1 MKMQGMKL
9 FSAGL
14 ALAAGIV
21 TAPAFAAEDASAPA
35 QGAASKYTYTKDI
48 APLVDKHCGEC
59 HRPNGIAPFAMTNY
73 RQVRGW
79 GKMIKEVVNDGR
91 MPPWHA
97 DPSIGK
103 FKNDRS
109 LSKEQKAMVT
119 EWIDAGMPQ
128 GNPADLKV
136 AEVTN
141 KSEWRIGQPDV
152 IFEMPQGAAINPT
165 GVVPYQYFETKT
177 NFKEDV
183 WVSAMECLP
192 GNPKVVHHIIM
203 FVSDPKKP
211 MNFRSEEVDGEN
223 EGGFLDAF
231 APGGV
236 PQILPPGQ
244 ARKIPAGASLIWQVH
259 YTPTGKLENDRSRF
273 GIKFAKGQITDQ
285 MMTGNCINHDFEIPA
300 HDNNFKVEAWLN
312 FKSPVTIM
320 SLAPHAHY
328 RGKAFDY
335 FMVGPDG
342 KETQLISVPH
352 YDFNWQTTYDFAE
365 PLKVAAGS
373 KMHVIAH
380 FDNSDKNPYNP
391 DPDKAVRWG
400 DQTWEEMMI
409 GFFHYSR
416 PVNVTVADNGVQVKN
431 DKVAS
436 GD

>member
-1 MKMQGMKL
+1 MTLNGSRL
-9 FSAGL
+9 FAFGL
-14 ALAAGIV
+14 ALAGSFA
-21 TAPAFAAEDASAPA
+21 APAAFAAEDASAPA
-35 QGAASKYTYTKDI
+35 SGASSKYTYTKDI
-48 APLVDKHCGEC
+48 APLIEAKCGEC
-59 HRPNGIAPFAMTNY
+59 HRPNGIAPFSMMSY

-79 GKMIKEVVNDGR
+79 GKMIKEVTNDGR

-97 DPSIGK
+97 DPSVGK
-103 FKNDRS
+103 WSNDRS
-109 LSKEQKAMVT
+109 LTKDEKAMVAA
-119 EWIDAGMPQ
+119 WVDGGMPQ
-128 GNPADLKV
+128 GNPADLKTSEAV
-136 AEVTN
+136 N
-141 KSEWRIGQPDV
+141 KSEWRIGEPDM
-152 IFEMPQGAAINPT
+152 IFEMPEGAAINPT

-177 NFKEDV
+177 NFTEDV

-211 MNFRSEEVDGEN
+211 MNFRSEEVDEDN

-236 PQILPPGQ
+236 PQILPAGQ
-244 ARKIPAGASLIWQVH
+244 ARKIPAGSSLIWQVH

-273 GIKFAKGQITDQ
+273 GIKFAKGEITHQ
-285 MMTGNCINHDFEIPA
+285 MMTGNCINTEFEIPA
-300 HDNNFKVEAWLN
+300 RADNHKVEGWLD

-328 RGKAFDY
+328 RGKSFDY
-335 FMVGPDG
+335 YMVYPDG
-342 KETQLISVPH
+342 KEEHVISVPK
-352 YDFNWQTTYDFAE
+352 YDFNWQTTYNFE
-365 PLKVAAGS
+365 KPLEVPAGA

-391 DPDKAVRWG
+391 DPEKTVHWG

-409 GFFHYSR
+409 GFFHYAR
-416 PVNVTVADNGVQVKN
+416 PVDVKVSDSGVQLTQTEV
-431 DKVAS
+431 S